1 MTTKT
6 FRPMLAGKAP
16 ANLDDL
22 TYPVLASP
30 KIDGIRCLIRDG
42 QAVSRTMKPIPNE
55 SVCAALAGLPS
66 GLDGELLV
74 EGGYNACQSFFM
86 TRRKAV
92 VQHDW
97 WYFAFDFLNESEP
110 QLPYETRLEWLT
122 NWSED
127 VGHNNLHVVEHSLI
141 SNADDLRA
149 FVTEQLEDGF
159 EGAMVRDPQGLYK
172 LGRSTVRE
180 GGLLKIKN
188 FEDEEAVIFKVEEL
202 FHNDNEAT
210 KDAFGRTKR
219 SSHKENKRAAG
230 TMGALVCRTMRGA
243 VQFNIGTGFTQ
254 QVRDDIWKNRM
265 VMPGHIVKFRYQPD
279 PGGRADKQVPRGP
292 AVFLDFRDKEDISE

>member
-6 FRPMLAGKAP
+6 FKPNLAGKAP

-42 QAVSRTMKPIPNE
+42 RAVSRTLKKIPNQE
-55 SVCAALAGLPS
+55 VRAALEGLPH
-66 GLDGELLV
+66 GIEGELIV

-86 TRRKAV
+86 SKTPPHR
-92 VQHDW
+92 DW
-97 WYFAFDFLNESEP
+97 WFFAFDWERAEFGM
-110 QLPYETRLEWLT
+110 QGFQGRLTELAQ
-122 NWSED
+122 WSEEY
-127 VGHNNLHVVEHSLI
+127 GHNNLRVVEHTLI
-141 SNADDLRA
+141 TNGDDLREYVA
-149 FVTEQLEDGF
+149 QQLGDGF
-159 EGAMVRDPQGLYK
+159 EGAMVRDPKGLYK
-172 LGRSTVRE
+172 YGRSTVRE

-188 FEDEEAVIFKVEEL
+188 FEDEEAVIFKVEEQ

-254 QVRDDIWKNRM
+254 QERDDIWKNRKA
-265 VMPGHIVKFRYQPD
+265 VIGHIVKFRYQPD

-292 AVFLDFRDKEDISE
+292 AVFIGFRDKEDISS

>member
-30 KIDGIRCLIRDG
+30 KLDGIRCLIRDG
-42 QAVSRTMKPIPNE
+42 EAVSRTMKPIPNE
-55 SVCAALAGLPS
+55 HVRAALAGLPS
-66 GLDGELLV
+66 GFDGELMV
-74 EGGYNACQSFFM
+74 SGGYNACQSFFM
-86 TRRKAV
+86 SKTPPY
-92 VQHDW
+92 QDW
-97 WYFAFDFLNESEP
+97 WYFTFDFLNESAP
-110 QLPYETRLEWLT
+110 KLSYETRLEWIT

-127 VGHNNLHVVEHSLI
+127 KGHNNLHVVEHSLI
-141 SNADDLRA
+141 TNAEDLRA
-149 FVTEQLEDGF
+149 YVTEQLEDGF
-159 EGAMVRDPQGLYK
+159 EGAMVRDPQGVYK
-172 LGRSTVRE
+172 FGRSTVRE

-219 SSHKENKRAAG
+219 STHKENKRAAG

-254 QVRDDIWKNRM
+254 EVRDEIWKNRM
-265 VMPGHIVKFRYQPD
+265 IMSGQIVKFRYQPD
-279 PGGRADKQVPRGP
+279 PDGRADKQVPRGP
-292 AVFLDFRDKEDISE
+292 AVFLGFRDPADIS

>member
-6 FRPMLAGKAP
+6 FKPNLAGKAP

-22 TYPVLASP
+22 TFPVLASP
-30 KIDGIRCLIRDG
+30 KLDGIRCLIRDG
-42 QAVSRTMKPIPNE
+42 NAVTRTLKAIPNE
-55 SVCAALAGLPS
+55 EVRTALEGLPS
-66 GLDGELLV
+66 GIEGELMV
-74 EGGYNACQSFFM
+74 AGVYNACQSFFM
-86 TRRKAV
+86 SKTPPH
-92 VQHDW
+92 QDW
-97 WYFAFDFLNESEP
+97 WFFAFDFLNESAP

-127 VGHNNLHVVEHSLI
+127 RGHNNLHVVEHSLI
-141 SNADDLRA
+141 SNANDLREYVA
-149 FVTEQLEDGF
+149 EQLGYGF
-159 EGAMVRDPQGLYK
+159 EGAMVRDPKGLYK
-172 LGRSTVRE
+172 YGRSTVRE

-202 FHNDNEAT
+202 FHNDNVAE

-254 QVRDDIWKNRM
+254 QERDDIWARRE
-265 VMPGHIVKFRYQPD
+265 VVIGHIVKFRYQPD

-292 AVFLDFRDKEDISE
+292 AVFIGFRDKEDISE

>member
-6 FRPMLAGKAP
+6 FKPNLAKKAP
-16 ANLDDL
+16 RNLDDL

-30 KIDGIRCLIRDG
+30 KIDGIRCLISDG
-42 QAVSRTMKPIPNE
+42 QAVSRTMKLIPNE
-55 SVCAALAGLPS
+55 LVRDALAGLPS
-66 GLDGELLV
+66 GLDGELMV
-74 EGGYNACQSFFM
+74 EGGYSEVQSFFM
-86 TRRKAV
+86 SKNPPY
-92 VQHDW
+92 QDW
-97 WYFAFDFLNESEP
+97 WYFAFDFFNEHATL
-110 QLPYETRLEWLT
+110 LPFETRLEWLT

-127 VGHNNLHVVEHSLI
+127 IGHNNLHVVEHSLI
-141 SNADDLRA
+141 DNADDLRL
-149 FVTEQLEDGF
+149 FVSQQLADGF
-159 EGAMVRDPQGLYK
+159 EGAMVRDPQGVYK
-172 LGRSTVRE
+172 FGRSTVRE
-180 GGLLKIKN
+180 GGLLKIKT
-188 FEDEEAVIFKVEEL
+188 FHDEEAVIFKVEEL

-254 QVRDDIWKNRM
+254 EVRDEIWKNRE

-292 AVFLDFRDKEDISE
+292 AVFLGFRDKEDISE